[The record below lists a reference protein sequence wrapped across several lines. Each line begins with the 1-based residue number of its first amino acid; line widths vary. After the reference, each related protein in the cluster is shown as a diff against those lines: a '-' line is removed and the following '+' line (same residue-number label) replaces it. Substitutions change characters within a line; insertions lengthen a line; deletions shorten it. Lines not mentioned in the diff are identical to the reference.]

1 MLPHMVSVLILNKV
15 CQQPVGIT
23 VPPDGM
29 VGCPGIGNEDP
40 NEEYPVSEPDDED
53 PGFGAG

>member
-1 MLPHMVSVLILNKV
+1 M
-15 CQQPVGIT
+15 QPNVGIT

-29 VGCPGIGNEDP
+29 VGCPGIRNEDP

-53 PGFGAG
+53 PVSDPDDEDPGFGAG